1 MYTVMRSPR
10 YIDSGLSS
18 FSPAKSVAERPELVS
33 KLKTMNEQIFSAAFR
48 SKVATTIYYH
58 GN

>member
-1 MYTVMRSPR
+1 MRSPR

-18 FSPAKSVAERPELVS
+18 FSPAKSVAERPELIS

-48 SKVATTIYYH
+48 FKIATTIYYH